1 VHDRAER
8 VDLLAL
14 QQDVDLDE
22 VGLLPPR
29 ARSRGGVA
37 LGLRLQLVEEVE
49 HDLAERHVVAQLDAV
64 LGEVVH
70 AEQRAA
76 ARLAQLHDGADV
88 VLRQQDRRLDDRL
101 GDRSDRPSGYSLG
114 LVT

>member
-1 VHDRAER
+1 VDDRGEG

-22 VGLLPPR
+22 IGLLR
-29 ARSRGGVA
+29 ARGLVVERGVA
-37 LGLRLQLVEEVE
+37 LRLRLQLVEEVE

-70 AEQRAA
+70 AEERSAA
-76 ARLAQLHDGADV
+76 AWQSSMTV
-88 VLRQQDRRLDDRL
+88 
-101 GDRSDRPSGYSLG
+101 P
-114 LVT
+114 T